1 MPSAHL
7 LDLALRAASVL
18 GSFAGAGK
26 GSRDARCHTPMPRM
40 QPSRGKV
47 WDAVPMLE
55 AQEPSLRTDVAR
67 QVGAGEVA
75 LDLPTPDGGE
85 RDHGAARSGCP
96 QRDLAQGARH
106 TETARGRAGR
116 DGSGDRN
123 AAAVADGGHR
133 AGSDRAAEFSRVQS
147 PTFGAECPP
156 IGARVPATRWHQM
169 GRSRDDVT
177 GDEHEQRRAKRRED
191 GCANPSAIL
200 SERL

>member
-1 MPSAHL
+1 MPHAY
-7 LDLALRAASVL
+7 AAD
-18 GSFAGAGK
+18 ATEPWQ
-26 GSRDARCHTPMPRM
+26 SRDA
-40 QPSRGKV
+40 
-47 WDAVPMLE
+47 VPTLE
-55 AQEPSLRTDVAR
+55 AQEPWVRRLCGRTNREWLDHQGRYLPAQVAIWPFWSSYATLGAGISRDGWPALRTDVAR

-123 AAAVADGGHR
+123 AAAVADGGDR

-147 PTFGAECPP
+147 ATFGAECPP
-156 IGARVPATRWHQM
+156 IGARVPATPM
-169 GRSRDDVT
+169 VPNG
-177 GDEHEQRRAKRRED
+177 
-191 GCANPSAIL
+191 P
-200 SERL
+200 

>member
-47 WDAVPMLE
+47 GDAVPMLE

-106 TETARGRAGR
+106 TETARRAGR

-123 AAAVADGGHR
+123 AAAVADGGDR
-133 AGSDRAAEFSRVQS
+133 ARSDRAAEFSRVQS
-147 PTFGAECPP
+147 ATFGAECPP
-156 IGARVPATRWHQM
+156 IGARVPATPM
-169 GRSRDDVT
+169 VPNG
-177 GDEHEQRRAKRRED
+177 
-191 GCANPSAIL
+191 P
-200 SERL
+200 